1 MRATIVLTAM
11 ALLAASAAAR
21 AADTVGTVEVL
32 DSGAVQPGH
41 AAYVD
46 PTRGKIVEITPDG
59 HPTWEFTIPSDV
71 IGTGDLGLA
80 ADIEWLPAT
89 DHFLFVVPRAGVF
102 EVDRAK
108 HIVWSYR
115 TKHVTHDADRLP
127 NGNTIFVN
135 GADEDDDPTVTEV
148 DGDGKVVFQWF
159 ARGKLDKKERRDSP
173 SEREY
178 SFTHA
183 NAVQRLANG
192 STMVSLRNFF
202 RFVILDKDAIVF
214 QSGQIPWVHDP
225 VVLPD
230 ATYFSA
236 HGKEVSAVVR
246 VGRDGKRARL
256 FVDKS
261 GRWVLLRTVEPLR
274 NGNVLITGAR
284 RIGQIN
290 PQGRLVWSIRLDGFP
305 DFDPMEAV
313 RKLEALQ
320 RSGASRPDSFGM
332 SKVDPSRANKR
343 AALYKAA
350 WVYK

>member
-11 ALLAASAAAR
+11 ALLAAFAAAR
-21 AADTVGTVEVL
+21 AADTVGSVEVL
-32 DSGAVQPGH
+32 ESGAVQPGH

-59 HPTWEFTIPSDV
+59 RPTWEFTIPPEV
-71 IGTGDLGLA
+71 IGSGDLGLA
-80 ADIEWLPAT
+80 ADIEWLAAT
-89 DHFLFVVPRAGVF
+89 DHFLFVVPRTGVF

-108 HIVWSYR
+108 RIVWSYK

-135 GADEDDDPTVTEV
+135 GADQDDDPTVTEV
-148 DGDGKVVFQWF
+148 DREGRVVFQWF
-159 ARGKLDKKERRDSP
+159 ARGKLDKQERHDSP
-173 SEREY
+173 GEREY

-183 NAVQRLANG
+183 NAVQRLADG

-202 RFVILDKDAIVF
+202 RFVILDRDAIVF

-225 VVLPD
+225 VILPD
-230 ATYFSA
+230 ATYFA
-236 HGKEVSAVVR
+236 VHGRVAGGVVR
-246 VGRDGKRARL
+246 VGRDGQRTRL

-261 GRWVLLRTVEPLR
+261 GMWVLLRTVEPLR

-284 RIGQIN
+284 RIGQID

-313 RKLEALQ
+313 RMVEAQ
-320 RSGASRPDSFGM
+320 RFGGGRLGASGVKR
-332 SKVDPSRANKR
+332 VDPSSANKR
-343 AALYKAA
+343 ATLYKAA